1 MISPG
6 ARSPVLAQTV
16 TVRSAE
22 LLIMKAETNEA
33 MIKAKPIKYLGVRKN
48 EISRHDFSRDFMVD

>member
-1 MISPG
+1 
-6 ARSPVLAQTV
+6 
-16 TVRSAE
+16 
-22 LLIMKAETNEA
+22 MKAETNEA